1 MTAAVRMS
9 EIMVPN
15 FMTDGSIMDLADPR
29 PEHIVFAEMAN
40 GLSKVAR
47 FNGRYTAV
55 AYSVAQHCV
64 MGADALFNET
74 GDTALA
80 GYFLL
85 HDAHEYLLGD
95 ISRPMALLVG
105 IMLGERLSPQGISRK
120 FAANALKEAIEAAK
134 TRIDLAI
141 FAAAGIPPLER
152 MPLYRRAVAEMDE
165 RMLVAEARVLYG
177 ARATVPLARNDL
189 PAPKLTGAIKS
200 WGAMKAEEAFVDRLE
215 RYLGVVARG

>member
-9 EIMVPN
+9 DIRVPN

-29 PEHIVFAEMAN
+29 AEHIVFAEMAN
-40 GLSKVAR
+40 GLSKIAR
-47 FNGRYTAV
+47 FNGRYTAI

-105 IMLGERLSPQGISRK
+105 IMLGDELWGKGISHK
-120 FAANALKEAIEAAK
+120 NAATALRNSIEAAK
-134 TRIDLAI
+134 ASVDLAI
-141 FAAAGIPPLER
+141 YSAAGIPPLDR
-152 MPLYRRAVAEMDE
+152 MPLYRRVVAEMDE

-177 ARATVPLARNDL
+177 ARAAVPLARNDL
-189 PAPKLTGAIKS
+189 PAPKLTGAIKP
-200 WGAMKAEEAFVDRLE
+200 WGAMKAEEAFADRLE
-215 RYLGVVARG
+215 RYLGIVARG